1 MPKTVSPPW
10 PRDSHFNAS
19 GKHGAVQRHV
29 GLDICRL
36 WKRNTV
42 GEAQGVVFSHV
53 GVGWYAR
60 SVNNNAL
67 REKPENKS
75 AGSTHRSTGAVLEDG
90 TVVELLFDP
99 VASKTA
105 LAVWNGES
113 WRRENEVTGHGGER
127 LLPYDARNSLIR
139 YEVVLLPSAPE
150 EYGTEAD
157 LTRDIQDFIH
167 RYVDVSPAFERIA
180 TQYILLSWI
189 YDTFN
194 EVPYLRLRGD
204 YGTGKTRFL
213 LIVGSLCYKPI
224 FASGAST
231 VSPLFH
237 ILNAFRG
244 ALVLDEGDFRMS
256 DEKAE
261 VVKILNQG
269 SVRGFPVLR
278 TEVSRTG
285 EFNPRAFHVFGP
297 KIVVSRGTYDDR
309 ALESRFITE
318 ETGQH
323 ELRRDVPISL
333 PSAYKDEARA
343 LRNKLLLYRFHNR
356 GRRSADESC
365 LDASIEPRLRQMFAP
380 LLAIVDDPTLRREL
394 QARARQYHRDLALD
408 RAMDTEAQVLEV
420 IRDLFERPNVR
431 SVSIKQIT
439 ETFASRFADEY
450 GERVTNRWI
459 GTIIRKKLGLRP
471 HKSHG
476 VFVVSLSE
484 LPKLNRLLERY
495 DLASKQQRTEE
506 NSKDTSAANASLP
519 VVAKGDNGAHISDRE
534 QQ

>member
-1 MPKTVSPPW
+1 MEKK
-10 PRDSHFNAS
+10 DA
-19 GKHGAVQRHV
+19 GA
-29 GLDICRL
+29 
-36 WKRNTV
+36 
-42 GEAQGVVFSHV
+42 A
-53 GVGWYAR
+53 
-60 SVNNNAL
+60 
-67 REKPENKS
+67 
-75 AGSTHRSTGAVLEDG
+75 HRSTGTVLNDG
-90 TVVELLFDP
+90 TIVELLFDP

-167 RYVDVSPAFERIA
+167 RYVDVSLAFERIA

-237 ILNAFRG
+237 MLHEFRG
-244 ALVLDEGDFRMS
+244 TLVLDEGDFRVS

-261 VVKILNQG
+261 IVKMLNNG
-269 SVRGFPVLR
+269 NVRGLPVLR
-278 TEVSRTG
+278 TDFSRAG
-285 EFNPRAFHVFGP
+285 EFRPKPFLVFGP
-297 KIVVSRGTYDDR
+297 KIVAVRGSYHDR
-309 ALESRFITE
+309 GLESRFITE

-333 PSAYKDEARA
+333 PSAYKDEART
-343 LRNKLLLYRFHNR
+343 LRNKLLLYRFRNR
-356 GRRSADESC
+356 GRFSVRERDLEP
-365 LDASIEPRLRQMFAP
+365 SIEPRLRQMFAP
-380 LLAIVDDPTLRREL
+380 LLATVEDQSLRQELHTL
-394 QARARQYHRDLALD
+394 ARQYHRDLALD
-408 RAMDTEAQVLEV
+408 RSMDTEAQVLEV
-420 IRDLFERPNVR
+420 VRDLFDRPNAR

-439 ETFASRFADEY
+439 ETFATRFADEY

-476 VFVVSLSE
+476 VFVVSFSE

-495 DLASKQQRTEE
+495 DLASKQKNTEKT
-506 NSKDTSAANASLP
+506 SKDASSTNVSLP
-519 VVAKGDNGAHISDRE
+519 VVTKGDNGAHAEE
-534 QQ
+534 QAQQ